1 MNMVGLTVVLLVVT
15 FVDAAMVLLG
25 RLWLHIDCGHTSY
38 IAFDCSLVQGMVEV
52 FVVG

>member
-1 MNMVGLTVVLLVVT
+1 MVT
-15 FVDAAMVLLG
+15 FVDAAT
-25 RLWLHIDCGHTSY
+25 WLHIDCGRTSY